1 MGGVLASIKNH
12 LKIML
17 PPILRY
23 VYGSCGSD
31 ITHAPNTISPN
42 HFTTSLT
49 EHIRQRNTIIRR
61 LHDIKTQHFKVI
73 DFLGT
78 FSSTSANFCIK
89 GNALK
94 LHTHGDNVHLT
105 KTGYKLG
112 ADTIIAEAMMLRE
125 RQAPQSKPSSNS
137 AGGNGTQSWVW
148 GSFFCT
154 FGYSKSASAHVKLH
168 RSLRQDGLPRNR

>member
-12 LKIML
+12 LKIIL

-94 LHTHGDNVHLT
+94 LHTHWYNVHLT
-105 KTGYKLG
+105 ETGYKLG
-112 ADTIIAEAMMLRE
+112 ADTIIAEAKMLRSGWLHSQNPLPIV
-125 RQAPQSKPSSNS
+125 RAAMVPNHGSGAASSAPS
-137 AGGNGTQSWVW
+137 AT
-148 GSFFCT
+148 
-154 FGYSKSASAHVKLH
+154 A
-168 RSLRQDGLPRNR
+168 SLRAPTSSCTDP